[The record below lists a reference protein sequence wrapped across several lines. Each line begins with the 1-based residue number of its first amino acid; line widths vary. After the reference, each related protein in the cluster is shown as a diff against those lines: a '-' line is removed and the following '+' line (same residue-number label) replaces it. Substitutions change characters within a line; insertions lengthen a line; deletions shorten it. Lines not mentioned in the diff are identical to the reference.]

1 MCRTFV
7 QIAIC
12 VAQKVSS
19 FFSSIQRFLKKF
31 HTYIICRGHEFNF
44 KKTLLMTLAT
54 IFIFSVSLG
63 VSASSRAA
71 DMFTFDGTCKR
82 TFITDGKLILLPGTF
97 SEFHVYLTEI
107 TEGYTHAHARPVG
120 PNGATYGSKLEITL
134 GDTSGTSYT
143 PKDEGMKAKY
153 AHAKIYNPLY
163 EAGTSSSTSIRIIGK
178 VTVD

>member
-1 MCRTFV
+1 MN
-7 QIAIC
+7 
-12 VAQKVSS
+12 
-19 FFSSIQRFLKKF
+19 SI
-31 HTYIICRGHEFNF
+31 
-44 KKTLLMTLAT
+44 KKTLLMTLAA

-97 SEFHVYLTEI
+97 SEFHVYLTGI

-134 GDTSGTSYT
+134 GDTSETSYT
-143 PKDEGMKAKY
+143 PKDEGMQAKY

-178 VTVD
+178 MTVD